1 MHNTM
6 HTANIIVQLKMV
18 KTLCVFFFLPLFCFC
33 FLILFQASCLDML
46 FGKYGYY
53 AVNANKTLIGGIPGT
68 ITFEKCF
75 SNSV

>member
-1 MHNTM
+1 M
-6 HTANIIVQLKMV
+6 
-18 KTLCVFFFLPLFCFC
+18 LF
-33 FLILFQASCLDML
+33 FLILFQASCLDIL

>member
-1 MHNTM
+1 
-6 HTANIIVQLKMV
+6 MV
-18 KTLCVFFFLPLFCFC
+18 KMLCGFFTTVF
-33 FLILFQASCLDML
+33 FLILFQASCLNIL
-46 FGKYGYY
+46 FGKYGHY